1 MQKLIILRGNSGS
14 GKTTIAKELQKKFG
28 QNTMLTS
35 QDVIRRDMLSVNDGE
50 NTLAIP
56 LMKEL
61 LIYGSNHS
69 DVVILEGIMYADWYA
84 PLFELA
90 IQLYDA
96 RVYAYY
102 FDLTF
107 EETLKRHQT
116 RPKSNEFG
124 EGEMRKWWR
133 ERDFSDVLK
142 EVCITSEKDME
153 SIVSD
158 IYQSVLSG

>member
-28 QNTMLTS
+28 QNTMLIS